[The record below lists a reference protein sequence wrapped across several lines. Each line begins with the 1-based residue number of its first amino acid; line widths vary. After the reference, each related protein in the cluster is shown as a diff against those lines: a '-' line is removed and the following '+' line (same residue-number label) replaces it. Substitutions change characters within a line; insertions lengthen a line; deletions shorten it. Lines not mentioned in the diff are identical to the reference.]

1 MRVILIVFL
10 RGYYIIIDPKLRNV
24 LMFSSIVPSLIIFVP
39 DYSSRQTKTRW
50 VKTIGALFYSSVR
63 FNFTIY
69 HKPILKGDR
78 IKCVFICVQLLCEK
92 RKFFEGIIT
101 NLE

>member
-1 MRVILIVFL
+1 MGAVLIVFP
-10 RGYYIIIDPKLRNV
+10 RGDYIIIDPKLRNV

-50 VKTIGALFYSSVR
+50 VKTIGALFYSSFR

-78 IKCVFICVQLLCEK
+78 IKCVFIRVQLFCEK
-92 RKFFEGIIT
+92 RKFF
-101 NLE
+101 